1 MLTHHENR
9 RAVQIAKLLSLDKA
23 QRRSLCGKVHR
34 ADHAGQIWHRNLRLS
49 EGRLEM
55 DTNQYYDI
63 LTSAVSGDMLVVP
76 MVNRSHFGK
85 VMRMSVTTLS
95 TPPEYKTLDYGDLNQ
110 TKCSMQELRDTTMTV
125 LTLAAASPIYW
136 PWALQYAV
144 YKYNFLPRKNGIAP
158 HLHWKDKRPPDL
170 SIPMFGSRIVF

>member
-1 MLTHHENR
+1 MDL
-9 RAVQIAKLLSLDKA
+9 
-23 QRRSLCGKVHR
+23 RS
-34 ADHAGQIWHRNLRLS
+34 S
-49 EGRLEM
+49 EGGLEM
-55 DTNQYYDI
+55 ENNQYSDI
-63 LTSAVSGDMLVVP
+63 LTNAMSGDMLVVP
-76 MVNRSHFGK
+76 TVYGSHFGE

-110 TKCSMQELRDTTMTV
+110 TECSMQELRDTTMTV

-170 SIPMFGSRIVF
+170 SIPMFGSRIVFRQ